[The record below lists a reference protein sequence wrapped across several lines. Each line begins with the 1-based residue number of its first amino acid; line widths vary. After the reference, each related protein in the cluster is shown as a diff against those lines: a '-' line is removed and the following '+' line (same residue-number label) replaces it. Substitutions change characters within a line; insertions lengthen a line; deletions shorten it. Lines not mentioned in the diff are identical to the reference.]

1 VIFFTDSQLYGTIFM
16 NRVSSSDHHSDLP
29 WYVVRV
35 KANAERKVAQSLANR
50 GVEVFLPLQK
60 RPSKRKSMGMIE
72 IPLFPGYVFSR
83 FPWNGSQI
91 VLTCEGVVHIL
102 CRGSVPEPVDAAEMR
117 SLLVL
122 SRTAPCLSPMPAF
135 TTGQK
140 VKITEGPLTN
150 VEGIVLRD
158 SGRQRL
164 VVSVSLLHRS
174 VVAEIDREWVDNI
187 HPPATVTS
195 WLATGA

>member
-1 VIFFTDSQLYGTIFM
+1 M
-16 NRVSSSDHHSDLP
+16 NQVRSFDRSSSSP

-35 KANAERKVAQSLANR
+35 KANAERKVAQSLTNR
-50 GVEVFLPLQK
+50 GLEVFLPLQK
-60 RPSKRKSMGMIE
+60 RPSKRKKMGLIE
-72 IPLFPGYVFSR
+72 IPLFAGYIFSR
-83 FPWNGSQI
+83 FTWNCTQT

-102 CRGSVPEPVDAAEMR
+102 SRGSVPEPVDPDEMR

-122 SRTAPCLSPMPAF
+122 SRSVPSLSPLPAF

-140 VKITEGPLTN
+140 VKITEGPLAD

-164 VVSVSLLHRS
+164 IVSVSLLRRS
-174 VVAEIDREWVDNI
+174 VVAEIDREWVEDIN
-187 HPPATVTS
+187 PPVAVTR

>member
-1 VIFFTDSQLYGTIFM
+1 M
-16 NRVSSSDHHSDLP
+16 NQVSFSDESSGSP

-35 KANAERKVAQSLANR
+35 KANAERKVAQSLTNR
-50 GVEVFLPLQK
+50 GLEVFLPLQK
-60 RPSKRKSMGMIE
+60 RQSKRKRVGTID

-83 FPWNGSQI
+83 FAWNSSQI

-102 CRGSVPEPVDAAEMR
+102 CRGAVPEPVDADEMR

-122 SRTAPCLSPMPAF
+122 SRTAPCLTSLPTF

-140 VKITEGPLTN
+140 VRITEGPLSD

-164 VVSVSLLHRS
+164 IVSVSLLRRS
-174 VVAEIDREWVDNI
+174 VVAEIEREWVEDLNR
-187 HPPATVTS
+187 PVTVTS

>member
-1 VIFFTDSQLYGTIFM
+1 MDQVRSFDQASG
-16 NRVSSSDHHSDLP
+16 SP

-35 KANAERKVAQSLANR
+35 KANAERKVAQSLTNR

-60 RPSKRKSMGMIE
+60 RQSKRKSVGLIE

-83 FPWNGSQI
+83 FSWNGSQV
-91 VLTCEGVVHIL
+91 VLTCDGVVHIL
-102 CRGSVPEPVDAAEMR
+102 CRGSVPEPVDASEMR

-122 SRTAPCLSPMPAF
+122 SRTAPSLSPLLAF

-140 VKITEGPLTN
+140 VKITEGPLAD

-158 SGRQRL
+158 NGRQRMI
-164 VVSVSLLHRS
+164 VSVSLLRRS
-174 VVAEIDREWVDNI
+174 VIAEIDREWVEDLT
-187 HPPATVTS
+187 PTVQVTS
-195 WLATGA
+195 WLAKSA